1 MNSGGQDTVPIGH
14 SESQS
19 ERCPAVEA
27 TAYIRCKTPPY
38 YRENAQDNMPPR
50 TKFQAHFLDNGESA
64 NVERCVLPKYLKGI
78 TPKPPFWLRVD
89 PPCFQLLVWEKRALP
104 QSHHFGC
111 VWTPPCFQ
119 LLVWE
124 KICLEIPA
132 GVVVIFRAIYT
143 RWFPGTAQQ
152 SKYFTRADSD
162 SPEKQRF
169 SSTHVS

>member
-89 PPCFQLLVWEKRALP
+89 PPCFQLLVWEK
-104 QSHHFGC
+104 
-111 VWTPPCFQ
+111 
-119 LLVWE
+119 
-124 KICLEIPA
+124 ICLEIPA